1 MQEVSHKRRTEKL
14 QHEMRLYLLQTY
26 ALLGI
31 LDWSSTWTQGSGA
44 TLTEVDLRKYGLR
57 DILTITR
64 KPEQS
69 LSTLFSSKT
78 KSENRSSN
86 SQPASDSLS
95 KGSIAAPVRDT
106 VEHVALGQRP
116 RPNGG
121 HRTHRPTLPQP
132 PQPRGPQIIQQL
144 LHSQSRV

>member
-14 QHEMRLYLLQTY
+14 QHEMQLYLLQTY

-69 LSTLFSSKT
+69 LSTLFSPKT

-86 SQPASDSLS
+86 SQPASHRF
-95 KGSIAAPVRDT
+95 AAQR
-106 VEHVALGQRP
+106 LYRSSGQPYRRACCARKSTP

-121 HRTHRPTLPQP
+121 QRTHRPTVPQP
-132 PQPRGPQIIQQL
+132 LQPRSPRIIQQ
-144 LHSQSRV
+144 